1 MGKHVKERQPIN
13 WAQQLRYMRYRLE
26 LWLVRVTAK

>member
-1 MGKHVKERQPIN
+1 MGKHVKERQPTN

-26 LWLVRVTAK
+26 VWLIQVRAK